1 MFTPVS
7 LPMSMPETL
16 PFILLNVRSLKKH
29 AIDIA
34 YDKRLIEYDI
44 LFLTETE
51 VSQID
56 DLSAMQSILD
66 EHTPDHNIS
75 NFGFSSLAICYKSTI
90 FVSCHHENDGTS
102 FFQVFRQT
110 YSGKVI
116 SVVLM
121 YRKCTESVSLFY
133 EKLETLNAR
142 EEVDIILGDLNLN
155 SQDPQVF
162 QDIPSVLSN
171 FQFLSQNYTHL
182 NGSHIDNVF
191 VA

>member
-1 MFTPVS
+1 M
-7 LPMSMPETL
+7 
-16 PFILLNVRSLKKH
+16 
-29 AIDIA
+29 
-34 YDKRLIEYDI
+34 
-44 LFLTETE
+44 
-51 VSQID
+51 D
-56 DLSAMQSILD
+56 DLSAMQSIHD
-66 EHTPDHNIS
+66 EHTIDHNIS
-75 NFGFSSLAICYKSTI
+75 NFRFSSLAICCKSTI
-90 FVSCHHENDGTS
+90 LVSCHHENDGTS

-116 SVVLM
+116 NVVFM

-142 EEVDIILGDLNLN
+142 EEVDIILGNLNLN

-162 QDIPSVLSN
+162 QDIPSVLSD

-191 VA
+191 VAKSFLQTNIVHNTVISTHFSDHDTVCVNFQHL